1 MEDLVPTD
9 GASTILDR
17 LTRSPEER
25 RRVVLTEFIENQLL
39 EILRWDESRRP
50 DLARGFVAI
59 GLDSLMAVEL
69 QFRLQKALKFTAPSE
84 TDDAE
89 FEMASAEDLADF
101 LLSKRLHFS

>member
-17 LTRSPEER
+17 LTRSPAER

-50 DLARGFVAI
+50 DLA
-59 GLDSLMAVEL
+59 SC
-69 QFRLQKALKFTAPSE
+69 S
-84 TDDAE
+84 
-89 FEMASAEDLADF
+89 SAC
-101 LLSKRLHFS
+101 RRR